1 MPNYNPE
8 TALAHLRDEQT
19 MLQCDIVTGSRP
31 RMPDMAWLELLFDNM
46 GPDLTRTLCLED
58 AQVFFEVGDR
68 VRFFIADGVTMTGTV
83 ERLNPKRA
91 AVQCDAEIW
100 RVPYAGL
107 DHLCAETAEARR
119 PRAARL
125 GEVALEAR
133 GLMDRHGL
141 KEWELRFSAAWGR
154 LGECRLD
161 RKLILLSRLHAVGGP
176 PGQVTDTILHEI
188 AHALAGSD
196 AGHGPAWKEIA
207 RRIGAVPKS
216 GICGSG
222 GAGHGGEDARGK
234 FRTSDT
240 VTFIARGKHWT
251 GSIVKMNPRRA
262 KVKCGNAV
270 WLAPYE
276 KLSPC
281 IRSDCKPD

>member
-1 MPNYNPE
+1 M
-8 TALAHLRDEQT
+8 
-19 MLQCDIVTGSRP
+19 TGP
-31 RMPDMAWLELLFDNM
+31 RMPNMAWFELLFGNM
-46 GPDLTRTLCLED
+46 GSDLTRTLCLED

-68 VRFFIADGVTMTGTV
+68 VRFFIGDGVTMTGTV

-91 AVQCDAEIW
+91 AVQCDAESW

-119 PRAARL
+119 PRATRL
-125 GEVALEAR
+125 REVAVEAR

-141 KEWELRFSAAWGR
+141 KEWELRFNAAWGM
-154 LGECRLD
+154 LGECRPD

-176 PGQVTDTILHEI
+176 SGQVTDTILHEI
-188 AHALAGSD
+188 AHALAD
-196 AGHGPAWKEIA
+196 PAAGHGPVWKAIA

-216 GICGSG
+216 GIYESD
-222 GAGHGGEDARGK
+222 GAGHDGETAREKLSTGDA
-234 FRTSDT
+234 

-251 GSIVKMNPRRA
+251 GSILKMNPKRA

-270 WLAPYE
+270 WLVPYA
-276 KLSPC
+276 KLNFSV
-281 IRSDCKPD
+281 RSGCESVD